1 MITSHAPK
9 EIENLSDKILYMML
23 ENMMEAKFARK
34 VMDIIIE
41 RNDDDISTWEYEPND
56 RLRYF
61 HMESNFESGIH
72 GYCMLKSLYESIN
85 GEMPKSTDDAINKSA
100 EALTETKLVKC
111 GWKKGE

>member
-9 EIENLSDKILYMML
+9 NIENLSDKIVYMML

-34 VMDIIIE
+34 IMNIIAE
-41 RNDDDISTWEYEPND
+41 RNDNDAKTWEYEPND
-56 RLRYF
+56 RLQYF

-72 GYCMLKSLYESIN
+72 GYYMLKSLYESIN
-85 GEMPKSTDDAINKSA
+85 GEMPKSTVDAIDKSA
-100 EALTETKLVKC
+100 ETLAETKLVKF